1 MVLLQRLS
9 PHQLQLPALAWALA
23 LLYSVGGGGL
33 ARGGELCPVTVT
45 GNNTPC
51 IDMVIPPSLC
61 PDFWSP
67 SHQFSVL
74 ATLILPLCLGPGTCT
89 LIARSVQH
97 SKHYLS
103 T

>member
-1 MVLLQRLS
+1 MILLQKLN
-9 PHQLQLPALAWALA
+9 PHQLRLPALAWALV

-45 GNNTPC
+45 GNSTPC
-51 IDMVIPPSLC
+51 IDTVIPSLY

-89 LIARSVQH
+89 LIARSGQQ